1 MKIKKKGQRGLRMRV
16 THHTVT
22 FDMLYDNLQTYINST
37 HQFAIL
43 NVHEYTNKYTILYSN
58 IRKTLKHP
66 AFVGVF
72 LNFDNYCMDMNKIKL
87 TELTFRYLLKWYVS
101 LLCTSFAAFLQNSM
115 AFWYKKICLCM
126 GFSLSSRSRSFLLSV
141 HTENDPC
148 ISSSPWSCSSPC
160 TFNMLL
166 N

>member
-1 MKIKKKGQRGLRMRV
+1 MITYKP
-16 THHTVT
+16 TETVH
-22 FDMLYDNLQTYINST
+22 IST
-37 HQFAIL
+37 HQFVELEI
-43 NVHEYTNKYTILYSN
+43 NEYTKKCTILHYD
-58 IRKTLKHP
+58 IRKTLQHS

-72 LNFDNYCMDMNKIKL
+72 LNFDYYCMDMNTMKFA
-87 TELTFRYLLKWYVS
+87 ELTFRYLLKWYVS

-148 ISSSPWSCSSPC
+148 ISSSPWSRSSPC
-160 TFNMLL
+160 KFHTLSD
-166 N
+166 